1 MFTKKYIRNNII
13 AFAILS
19 ILLSIFGFAG
29 VGMAALLIAPVN
41 LLAGVICLLMKQKT
55 NGLTLLLCGGVL
67 LLIGFSICS
76 TATIG
81 FQVAKR

>member
-19 ILLSIFGFAG
+19 LLLGMLGFAG
-29 VGMAALLIAPVN
+29 VGLAALLIAPIN
-41 LLAGVICLLMKQKT
+41 LLAGVICLLIKQKT
-55 NGLTLLLCGGVL
+55 NGLTLLVCGGVL

-76 TATIG
+76 TVTMD
-81 FQVAKR
+81 FK